1 MLVLTMLRARLAASL
16 AFNIVLAIWVLLDA
30 RTRRA
35 RKPLFA
41 AALALL
47 WGPLGLGFW
56 LSDRPLAAGERRTG
70 GAGWTFALGFLL
82 GWAAML
88 PAIVVLAHAAMAD
101 RVNVAG
107 SVAERLGALPAALL
121 ATLMLWGI
129 PALLAVAIG
138 RAVRQAGSG
147 PSTSP
152 AAPARSVPA
161 TAAAAAAGLA
171 SLACAL
177 LMT

>member
-1 MLVLTMLRARLAASL
+1 MIRARLAASL
-16 AFNIVLAIWVLLDA
+16 AFNVILALWVLSDA
-30 RTRRA
+30 RARRA

-70 GAGWTFALGFLL
+70 GAGWTFARGFLL
-82 GWAAML
+82 GWTAML
-88 PAIVVLAHAAMAD
+88 PAIVVFAHAAMTD

-107 SVAERLGALPAALL
+107 SVAGRLGAVPAALL
-121 ATLMLWGI
+121 AAVMLWGI
-129 PALLAVAIG
+129 PALLAVTIG
-138 RAVRQAGSG
+138 RAVRQPGSG
-147 PSTSP
+147 SATAP
-152 AAPARSVPA
+152 AAPARGVPA
-161 TAAAAAAGLA
+161 AAAAAAGGLA
-171 SLACAL
+171 SLVCAL

>member
-1 MLVLTMLRARLAASL
+1 MIRARLAASL
-16 AFNIVLAIWVLLDA
+16 AFNVVLALWILLDA
-30 RTRRA
+30 RARQA

-41 AALALL
+41 AALGLL

-56 LSDRPLAAGERRTG
+56 LSDRPLAAHERRTG
-70 GAGWTFALGFLL
+70 GGGWTFALGFLL
-82 GWAAML
+82 GWTAML

-107 SVAERLGALPAALL
+107 SVAGRLGALPAALL
-121 ATLMLWGI
+121 AAMMLWGI

-138 RAVRQAGSG
+138 RAVRRPGSE
-147 PSTSP
+147 STTSP
-152 AAPARSVPA
+152 AAPARGVPA

-171 SLACAL
+171 SLIGAL